1 MGIFV
6 SRKERL
12 KDMGQNPRF
21 TNLYIKNFGD
31 ELTDESLQELFSA
44 YGKIVS
50 AVVMKDKNTGKSMG
64 YGFVSFDD
72 HNCAAAVSRS
82 GDV

>member
-1 MGIFV
+1 
-6 SRKERL
+6 
-12 KDMGQNPRF
+12 MGQNPRF